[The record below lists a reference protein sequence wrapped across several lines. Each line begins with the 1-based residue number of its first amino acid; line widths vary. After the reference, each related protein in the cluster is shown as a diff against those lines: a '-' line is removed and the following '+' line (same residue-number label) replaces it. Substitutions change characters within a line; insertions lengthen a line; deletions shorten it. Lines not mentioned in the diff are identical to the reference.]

1 VTSLAEQPTDKNPAQ
16 RFGTQGITPMER
28 PSLATRIFMRV
39 VALVERLNL
48 KCSKV
53 GNPPIYDNAKF
64 PWTKEIE
71 HEWRA
76 IRAELDRVLIRKDDL
91 PGFHELSIEAIA
103 ADANVGKATVYRWW
117 PNKGALVVDAFSS
130 SVRKEL
136 LFPDTGSV
144 YSDMSLQ
151 MGHLV
156 KIFRS
161 RRGQIVAALI
171 GGGQTDPELIEAFRE
186 RFVRPRRLEAYA
198 TLRRGI
204 ARGELPKNADLD
216 LILDSLYGATYMRF
230 LIWKDGLSE
239 TFIQEVCGMVLR
251 GAGRAG
257 RRTDANG

>member
-1 VTSLAEQPTDKNPAQ
+1 MCGNAAVSRNNNAPPVKNGKRPPGRPRSEPA
-16 RFGTQGITPMER
+16 R
-28 PSLATRIFMRV
+28 
-39 VALVERLNL
+39 
-48 KCSKV
+48 
-53 GNPPIYDNAKF
+53 
-64 PWTKEIE
+64 
-71 HEWRA
+71 RA
-76 IRAELDRVLIRKDDL
+76 ILSSTLRLLRHS
-91 PGFHELSIEAIA
+91 GFHELSIEAIA

-130 SVRKEL
+130 SVRREL
-136 LFPDTGSV
+136 LFPDSGSV

-161 RRGQIVAALI
+161 RRGQMVAALI

-204 ARGELPKNADLD
+204 RRGELPKSADLD
-216 LILDSLYGATYMRF
+216 LILDALYGAVYMRF

-239 TFIQEVCGMVLR
+239 TFIEEVCTMVLG
-251 GAGRAG
+251 GASRA
-257 RRTDANG
+257 

>member
-1 VTSLAEQPTDKNPAQ
+1 MAKSAVASRNNNEPPVKNGKRAP
-16 RFGTQGITPMER
+16 GR
-28 PSLATRIFMRV
+28 PRSEAAR
-39 VALVERLNL
+39 
-48 KCSKV
+48 
-53 GNPPIYDNAKF
+53 
-64 PWTKEIE
+64 
-71 HEWRA
+71 RA
-76 IRAELDRVLIRKDDL
+76 ILSNTLRLLRRS
-91 PGFHELSIEAIA
+91 GFHELSIEAVA
-103 ADANVGKATVYRWW
+103 AAANVGKTTVYRWW

-204 ARGELPKNADLD
+204 ERGELPKNADLD
-216 LILDSLYGATYMRF
+216 LILDSLYGAVYMRF

-239 TFIQEVCGMVLR
+239 AFIEEVCSMVLR

-257 RRTDANG
+257 RRTVAG

>member
-1 VTSLAEQPTDKNPAQ
+1 MRGNGAVSRNNNEPPVKDGK
-16 RFGTQGITPMER
+16 R
-28 PSLATRIFMRV
+28 PPGRPRSEAAR
-39 VALVERLNL
+39 
-48 KCSKV
+48 
-53 GNPPIYDNAKF
+53 
-64 PWTKEIE
+64 
-71 HEWRA
+71 RA
-76 IRAELDRVLIRKDDL
+76 ILSSTLRLLRHS
-91 PGFHELSIEAIA
+91 GFHEVSIEAIA

-239 TFIQEVCGMVLR
+239 TFIQEVCSMVLR

-257 RRTDANG
+257 RRADAEG

>member
-1 VTSLAEQPTDKNPAQ
+1 MRGNGAVSRNNNEPPVKDGK
-16 RFGTQGITPMER
+16 R
-28 PSLATRIFMRV
+28 PPGRPRSEAAR
-39 VALVERLNL
+39 
-48 KCSKV
+48 
-53 GNPPIYDNAKF
+53 
-64 PWTKEIE
+64 
-71 HEWRA
+71 RA
-76 IRAELDRVLIRKDDL
+76 ILSSTLRLLRHS
-91 PGFHELSIEAIA
+91 GFHEVSIEAIA

-130 SVRKEL
+130 SVRREL